1 MRIIMYTQPF
11 NIKTIT
17 LKASNRQVMRYF
29 YEELLGFY
37 LAEETED
44 TLSYSF
50 REKEVP
56 FLKLEFGGISST
68 EKTTGLFHYAIL
80 FPDRASKAGLIERLI
95 KAKYPLGAGDHLVS
109 ESFYLSDP
117 EGNGIEL
124 YHDRDS
130 KNWKWDDDGQVEMGT
145 FAVDVEAVLATKKE
159 GTFGYPAKM
168 SIGHLHFTGNSL
180 AQADTLFIN
189 ILQTDLV
196 ARVGNTAHFY
206 SQNHYHHHFA
216 TNLWEGTSLEK
227 RNLQKNGILAWE
239 IEVGKEYYEAV
250 LERLEA
256 AERTYETRSKSII
269 LEDHVGAQLVITQI

>member
-130 KNWKWDDDGQVEMGT
+130 KNWKWDDEGQVEMGT

-180 AQADTLFIN
+180 AQADTLFID

-216 TNLWEGTSLEK
+216 TNLWEGTSLKK

-239 IEVGKEYYEAV
+239 IEVGKEYYEAL

-269 LEDHVGAQLVITQI
+269 LEDHVGAQLVITQV

>member
-1 MRIIMYTQPF
+1 MYTQPF

-130 KNWKWDDDGQVEMGT
+130 KNWKWDDEGQVKMGT

-216 TNLWEGTSLEK
+216 TNLWEGTSLKK

>member
-1 MRIIMYTQPF
+1 MYTQPF

-29 YEELLGFY
+29 YEELLDFY

-130 KNWKWDDDGQVEMGT
+130 KNWKWDDEGQVEMGT

-216 TNLWEGTSLEK
+216 TNLWEGTSLKK
-227 RNLQKNGILAWE
+227 RNLQKNGFLAWE

>member
-1 MRIIMYTQPF
+1 MRISMYTQPF

-239 IEVGKEYYEAV
+239 IEVGKEYYEAL

>member
-1 MRIIMYTQPF
+1 MYTQPF

-130 KNWKWDDDGQVEMGT
+130 KNWKWDDEGQVKMGT
-145 FAVDVEAVLATKKE
+145 FAVDVEAVLGTKKE

-239 IEVGKEYYEAV
+239 IEVGKEYYEAL

>member
-1 MRIIMYTQPF
+1 MRISMYTQPF

-95 KAKYPLGAGDHLVS
+95 KAKYPLGAGDNLVS

-239 IEVGKEYYEAV
+239 IEVGKEYYEAL

>member
-1 MRIIMYTQPF
+1 MYTQPF

-216 TNLWEGTSLEK
+216 TNLWEGTSLKK

>member
-1 MRIIMYTQPF
+1 MRISMYTQPF

-29 YEELLGFY
+29 YEELLDFY

-130 KNWKWDDDGQVEMGT
+130 KNWKWDDEGQVEMGT

-180 AQADTLFIN
+180 APADTLFIN

-216 TNLWEGTSLEK
+216 TNLWEGTSLKK
-227 RNLQKNGILAWE
+227 RNLQKNGFLAWE

>member
-68 EKTTGLFHYAIL
+68 EKITGLFHYAIL

-130 KNWKWDDDGQVEMGT
+130 KNWKWDDEGQVKMGT
-145 FAVDVEAVLATKKE
+145 FAVDVEAVLGTKKE

-239 IEVGKEYYEAV
+239 IEVGKEYYEAL

>member
-1 MRIIMYTQPF
+1 MRISMYTQPF

-56 FLKLEFGGISST
+56 FLKLEFGGMTPT
-68 EKTTGLFHYAIL
+68 EKSTGLFHYAIL
-80 FPDRASKAGLIERLI
+80 FPDRASKAGLIEQLM
-95 KAKYPLGAGDHLVS
+95 KANYPLGAGDHLVS

-124 YHDRDS
+124 YHDRDPET
-130 KNWKWDDDGQVEMGT
+130 WKWDEGKVEMGT
-145 FAVDVEAVLATKKE
+145 FAVDVEAVLATKEE
-159 GTFGYPAKM
+159 GTFSYPEKM

-180 AQADTLFIN
+180 ALADKLFIDM
-189 ILQTDLV
+189 LQTDLV

-216 TNLWEGTSLEK
+216 TNLWEGTRLKK
-227 RNLQKNGILAWE
+227 RNLQENGILAWE
-239 IEVGKEYYEAV
+239 IEVGREYYEAV
-250 LERLEA
+250 LKRVVA
-256 AERTYETRSKSII
+256 AGRDYEVRSKSII
-269 LEDHVGAQLVITQI
+269 LEDHVGAQLVITEI

>member
-1 MRIIMYTQPF
+1 MRISMYTQPF

-56 FLKLEFGGISST
+56 FLKLEFGGMTPTKKS
-68 EKTTGLFHYAIL
+68 TGLFHYAIL
-80 FPDRASKAGLIERLI
+80 FPDRASKAGLIEQLM
-95 KAKYPLGAGDHLVS
+95 KANYPLGAGDHLVS

-124 YHDRDS
+124 YHDRDPET
-130 KNWKWDDDGQVEMGT
+130 WKWDEGKVEMGT
-145 FAVDVEAVLATKKE
+145 FAVDVEAVLATKKV
-159 GTFGYPAKM
+159 GDFSYPAKM

-180 AQADTLFIN
+180 ALADKLFIDM
-189 ILQTDLV
+189 LQTDLV

-216 TNLWEGTSLEK
+216 TNLWEGTRLKK
-227 RNLQKNGILAWE
+227 RNLQENGILAWE
-239 IEVGKEYYEAV
+239 IEVGREYYEAV
-250 LERLEA
+250 LKRVVA
-256 AERTYETRSKSII
+256 TGRDYEVRSKSII
-269 LEDHVGAQLVITQI
+269 LEDHVGAQLVITEI

>member
-1 MRIIMYTQPF
+1 MRISMYTQPF

-56 FLKLEFGGISST
+56 FLKLEFGGMTPT
-68 EKTTGLFHYAIL
+68 EKSTGLFHYAIL
-80 FPDRASKAGLIERLI
+80 FPDRASKAGLIEQLM
-95 KAKYPLGAGDHLVS
+95 KANYPLGAGDHLVS

-124 YHDRDS
+124 YHDRDPET
-130 KNWKWDDDGQVEMGT
+130 WKWDEGKVEMGT
-145 FAVDVEAVLATKKE
+145 FAVDVEAVLATKEE
-159 GTFGYPAKM
+159 GTFSYPEKM

-180 AQADTLFIN
+180 ALADKLFIDM
-189 ILQTDLV
+189 LQTDLV

-216 TNLWEGTSLEK
+216 TNLWEGTRLKK
-227 RNLQKNGILAWE
+227 RNLQENGILAWE
-239 IEVGKEYYEAV
+239 IEVGREYYEAV
-250 LERLEA
+250 LERVVA
-256 AERTYETRSKSII
+256 TGRAYEVRSKSII
-269 LEDHVGAQLVITQI
+269 LEDHVGAQLVITEI

>member
-68 EKTTGLFHYAIL
+68 EKTTGFFHYAIL

-130 KNWKWDDDGQVEMGT
+130 KNWKWDDEGQVEMGT

-216 TNLWEGTSLEK
+216 TNLWEGTSLKK

-239 IEVGKEYYEAV
+239 IEVGKEYYEAL

>member
-130 KNWKWDDDGQVEMGT
+130 KNWKWDDEGQVEMGT

-180 AQADTLFIN
+180 AQADTLFID

-239 IEVGKEYYEAV
+239 IEVGKEYYEAL

>member
-1 MRIIMYTQPF
+1 MRIIMYTQLF

-124 YHDRDS
+124 YHDRDP
-130 KNWKWDDDGQVEMGT
+130 KNWKWDDEGQVEMGT

-239 IEVGKEYYEAV
+239 IEVGKEYYEAL

>member
-1 MRIIMYTQPF
+1 MYTQPF

-130 KNWKWDDDGQVEMGT
+130 KNWKWDDEGQVKMGT

-239 IEVGKEYYEAV
+239 IEVGKEYYEAL

>member
-1 MRIIMYTQPF
+1 MRISMYTQPF

-29 YEELLGFY
+29 YEELLDFY

-130 KNWKWDDDGQVEMGT
+130 KNWKWDDEGQVEMGT

-216 TNLWEGTSLEK
+216 TNLWEGTSLKK
-227 RNLQKNGILAWE
+227 RNLQKNGFLAWE

>member
-1 MRIIMYTQPF
+1 MYTQPF

-56 FLKLEFGGISST
+56 FLKLEFGGMTPT
-68 EKTTGLFHYAIL
+68 EKSTGLFHYAIL
-80 FPDRASKAGLIERLI
+80 FPDRASKAGLIEQLM
-95 KAKYPLGAGDHLVS
+95 KANYPLGAGDHLVS

-124 YHDRDS
+124 YHDRDPET
-130 KNWKWDDDGQVEMGT
+130 WKWDEGKVEMGT
-145 FAVDVEAVLATKKE
+145 FAVDVEAVLATKEE
-159 GTFGYPAKM
+159 GTFSYPEKM

-180 AQADTLFIN
+180 ALADKLFIDM
-189 ILQTDLV
+189 LQTDLV

-216 TNLWEGTSLEK
+216 TNLWEGTRLKK
-227 RNLQKNGILAWE
+227 RNLQENGILAWE
-239 IEVGKEYYEAV
+239 IEVGREYYEAV
-250 LERLEA
+250 LKRVVA
-256 AERTYETRSKSII
+256 AGRDYEVRSKSII
-269 LEDHVGAQLVITQI
+269 LEDHVGAQLVITEI

>member
-1 MRIIMYTQPF
+1 
-11 NIKTIT
+11 
-17 LKASNRQVMRYF
+17 
-29 YEELLGFY
+29 
-37 LAEETED
+37 
-44 TLSYSF
+44 
-50 REKEVP
+50 
-56 FLKLEFGGISST
+56 
-68 EKTTGLFHYAIL
+68 
-80 FPDRASKAGLIERLI
+80 
-95 KAKYPLGAGDHLVS
+95 
-109 ESFYLSDP
+109 
-117 EGNGIEL
+117 
-124 YHDRDS
+124 
-130 KNWKWDDDGQVEMGT
+130 MGT

-239 IEVGKEYYEAV
+239 IEVGKEYYEAL
-250 LERLEA
+250 LERLGV